1 MFYHKTIINLVFP
14 VLNII
19 LTHMVNTQKVYG
31 WIQSIVTALNSMEML
46 TGINAQSQSQGQGLE
61 CGQVLL
67 LFSDGEKLFY
77 VTSVLLLMP
86 VSCSITTAASGRS
99 RRNVYQHRN
108 KDVDELRDHILE

>member
-31 WIQSIVTALNSMEML
+31 WIQSIVTALNSMEIL
-46 TGINAQSQSQGQGLE
+46 TGINAQSQSQCHGLVE

-67 LFSDGEKLFY
+67 LFSDGEKI
-77 VTSVLLLMP
+77 VLRYKCSAAYACVLQYHY
-86 VSCSITTAASGRS
+86 CCEWSITPKRLSTP
-99 RRNVYQHRN
+99 
-108 KDVDELRDHILE
+108 K

>member
-1 MFYHKTIINLVFP
+1 
-14 VLNII
+14 
-19 LTHMVNTQKVYG
+19 
-31 WIQSIVTALNSMEML
+31 MEML
-46 TGINAQSQSQGQGLE
+46 TGINAQSQSQGHGLVE

-77 VTSVLLLMP
+77 VTSVLLLML